1 MMGGKESSGKR
12 RESRERKFRLV
23 IAVICKDGRWNPRLS
38 KPLLSALRSLR
49 SFAAIHFERAA
60 RQPPSPGYCEPQWR
74 LRFVVAPCRKPPEEL
89 SGLSTRGAQRDSR
102 RYQISRLLA
111 IGY

>member
-1 MMGGKESSGKR
+1 MDRKENSRKR
-12 RESRERKFRLV
+12 TKSTHITFQLV
-23 IAVICKDGRWNPRLS
+23 NAVIWQDGRWNPRLS
-38 KPLLSALRSLR
+38 KPLFSALRSLR